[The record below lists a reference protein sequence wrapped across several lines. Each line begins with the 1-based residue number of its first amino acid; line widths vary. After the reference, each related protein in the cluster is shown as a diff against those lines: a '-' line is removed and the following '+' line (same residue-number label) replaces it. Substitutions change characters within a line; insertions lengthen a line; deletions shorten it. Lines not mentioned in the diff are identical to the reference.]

1 MCLMTGCFWYTVGS
15 RRVVAAALAAIA
27 AVLSVQCLYQ
37 NIAFLFAVACAGMVV
52 TIRARDYR
60 SMCMVAL
67 AAAVPVL
74 SLLIHLPH
82 LVAGR
87 EWGGSQTFPLSHLFA
102 VAVAALGESGS
113 LALAGMLAAMVL
125 LPAFVVFLFVRNKP
139 LSDRLLFAATSSL
152 AGFSAYMFF
161 LLQTKLP
168 TQPWYY
174 VIVIAFTALCLDSAS
189 FHSSIT
195 RWSRVIFAVLV
206 AITSIPSAWTHTQIR
221 QTNIDHIAQLIR
233 TSGSAGDLVI
243 VNPWYCGI
251 TWNYYFN
258 GAAGWTT
265 VPPLSDLRIHRY
277 DLLKEQMAR
286 DDQQQVVVPVTERI
300 RDTLKAGN
308 RVWLV
313 GGLPA
318 PPPGVGVPTLPAAP
332 LSDARWSGE
341 AYETVWG
348 MQVARFLQEHAIR
361 ADRVAVETKQP
372 VNPFEN
378 LSLAVLSKW
387 RD

>member
-1 MCLMTGCFWYTVGS
+1 
-15 RRVVAAALAAIA
+15 
-27 AVLSVQCLYQ
+27 
-37 NIAFLFAVACAGMVV
+37 
-52 TIRARDYR
+52 
-60 SMCMVAL
+60 
-67 AAAVPVL
+67 
-74 SLLIHLPH
+74 
-82 LVAGR
+82 
-87 EWGGSQTFPLSHLFA
+87 
-102 VAVAALGESGS
+102 
-113 LALAGMLAAMVL
+113 MVL

-139 LSDRLLFAATSSL
+139 LPDKLVFAATSSVV
-152 AGFSAYMFF
+152 GFSAYMFF

-174 VIVIAFTALCLDSAS
+174 VIVIAFTALCLDAAS
-189 FHSSIT
+189 LHSNIA
-195 RWSRVIFAVLV
+195 RWSRLVFAMLV
-206 AITSIPSAWTHTQIR
+206 AITSIPSAWTHLQTR
-221 QTNIDHIAQLIR
+221 QTNVDHIAQIVR
-233 TSGSAGDLVI
+233 TSSGAGDLVI

-251 TWNYYFN
+251 TWNYYFD

-277 DLLKEQMAR
+277 DLFKKQMAR
-286 DDQQQVVVPVTERI
+286 DDQPQVVVPVTERI

-332 LSDARWSGE
+332 LSDARWSSE
-341 AYETVWG
+341 DYETVWG

-361 ADRVAVETKQP
+361 AERVAVETRQP